1 MRNPFRYFKTSPE
14 TSPTKIAQWWGP
26 GVVIE
31 PKTGGRFEEAW
42 TDVNDRELLTSFGAV
57 LCIKPGR
64 ELQLS
69 WKDEDW
75 PAFTQ
80 VTFRLETDGEQT
92 VFTLIHEGWEGL
104 VGLHVEKLVAKHR
117 AEWSEIIAAF
127 HNIAL
132 RETYDHRLKG
142 RERRMS

>member
-31 PKTGGRFEEAW
+31 PKTGGRFEEPW
-42 TDVNDRELLTSFGAV
+42 TDVNDRRLLTSFGEV

-69 WKDEDW
+69 CKDEDW

-80 VTFRLETDGEQT
+80 VTFHLETEDEQT
-92 VFTLIHEGWEGL
+92 IFTVMHEGWEGL

-132 RETYDHRLKG
+132 RET
-142 RERRMS
+142 